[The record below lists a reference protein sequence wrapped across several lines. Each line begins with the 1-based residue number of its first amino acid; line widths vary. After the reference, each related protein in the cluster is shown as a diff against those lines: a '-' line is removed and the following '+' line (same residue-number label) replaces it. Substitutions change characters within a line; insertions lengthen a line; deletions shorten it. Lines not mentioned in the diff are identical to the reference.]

1 MIVVD
6 ASVIVALLVD
16 NTDVGEAVRIR
27 LQGDVQT
34 SAPDLINLETL
45 SGLRKLERA
54 ALISSNQRSNA
65 VARLQQLGIGR
76 EPTTPMIQRIEQ
88 LRDSVTPYDAAYVA
102 LAEALDCPLLTTD
115 RRLARAPGPRC
126 DFEVL

>member
-16 NTDVGEAVRIR
+16 DTDVGEAVRIR

-65 VARLQQLGIGR
+65 VARLQQLGIER

-88 LRDSVTPYDAAYVA
+88 LRDNVTSYDAAYVA
-102 LAEALDCPLLTTD
+102 LAEVLDCPLLTTD